1 MKALGAKW
9 DGKKMEAKIGGD
21 VLNLEATSAV
31 SKDRSRDCHV
41 LWKNGFLWNTM
52 LKSWQL

>member
-31 SKDRSRDCHV
+31 SKDRRGTGKV
-41 LWKNGFLWNTM
+41 LSTGPGGC
-52 LKSWQL
+52 